1 MTTSGWAESPRVMA
15 DPGLVVGAWL
25 GPGEARPRLAR
36 VTELGLRLMSTE
48 AGGARGSE
56 KCGSWDGWKRL

>member
-1 MTTSGWAESPRVMA
+1 MA

-25 GPGEARPRLAR
+25 GEARPRLAR
-36 VTELGLRLMSTE
+36 VTELGLRLMSAE

-56 KCGSWDGWKRL
+56 K